1 MSHYKSESGRNHP
14 EALCRFVKILP
25 TGPHVTFGSGCIVLQ
40 SGPTPS
46 AHLITTTQVLT
57 KNDLL
62 GDSSISIQFLDNKWF
77 ELKLKSQDAVNLPDS
92 KPGKVLGD
100 IEGNKDQVSFLRIP
114 VDMFDSRM
122 WLTRKI
128 ISPMKKRALSCF
140 YPSDE
145 NLETSISN
153 KNITCYVISEDRKAR
168 GFYITE
174 PSYLRFGTDT
184 HEFALLSVSDTDCAS
199 PAKTFKDFS
208 KEEKPKGAQL
218 LDSEGRLVGML
229 AVANFGERKVYPVFL
244 PTLIADSN
252 SDGPSKFTMFSI
264 FILEKPFHWRSKH
277 RQYRVIL

>member
-153 KNITCYVISEDRKAR
+153 KNITCYVISEDRMNQR
-168 GFYITE
+168 FYITE
-174 PSYLRFGTDT
+174 PSYLCFGKDTD
-184 HEFALLSVSDTDCAS
+184 EFALLSVTDTDCAS
-199 PAKTFKDFS
+199 PAKTFKDFA
-208 KEEKPKGAQL
+208 KEEKPKGAPL
-218 LDSEGRLVGML
+218 LDAKGRLVGML
-229 AVANFGERKVYPVFL
+229 AVAKSGERKVFPVFL
-244 PTLIADSN
+244 PTLTGDSN
-252 SDGPSKFTMFSI
+252 TDGPGKFTIFSI
-264 FILEKPFHWRSKH
+264 FLLKSLSIGDQNIANTE
-277 RQYRVIL
+277 

>member
-1 MSHYKSESGRNHP
+1 MSHYKSESGGNLLK
-14 EALCRFVKILP
+14 ALCRFVKILP

-92 KPGKVLGD
+92 KPGRVLGD
-100 IEGNKDQVSFLRIP
+100 IEGNEDQVSFLRIP
-114 VDMFDSRM
+114 VDMFDSRIWPM
-122 WLTRKI
+122 RKI
-128 ISPMKKRALSCF
+128 WSMQKRAICCF

-153 KNITCYVISEDRKAR
+153 NDITCYVISEDRKDR

-184 HEFALLSVSDTDCAS
+184 AEFSLLSVSDTDCAR
-199 PAKTFKDFS
+199 PAKTFKDFAA
-208 KEEKPKGAQL
+208 EEKPKGAPL
-218 LDSEGRLVGML
+218 LNAKGRLIGML
-229 AVANFGERKVYPVFL
+229 AVAKSGERKVYPVFL
-244 PTLIADSN
+244 PTLTGDSKN
-252 SDGPSKFTMFSI
+252 HGPGNISSLYSLYFC
-264 FILEKPFHWRSKH
+264 LVKPFH
-277 RQYRVIL
+277 